1 MVEYYEGFL
10 MAVDSLKR
18 TGTSIDL
25 FTYSTGPSTSSL
37 NSILSKNEMK
47 DMDIIFGPLH
57 QQHIKPLAD
66 FADKHDIRLVIPFT
80 SKDNTVF
87 RNPSVY
93 QINTP
98 PILPLLGSVRPFCP
112 PVPPTP
118 MLSLLKPVRTLKTKR
133 SS

>member
-25 FTYSTGPSTSSL
+25 YTYTTGSATSSL
-37 NSILSKNEMK
+37 NSILGKSEMK

-66 FADKHDIRLVIPFT
+66 FADKHDIRLVIPIT
-80 SKDNTVF
+80 PYSAIRRCTKSTLP
-87 RNPSVY
+87 NPIS
-93 QINTP
+93 IRKCTT
-98 PILPLLGSVRPFCP
+98 ILSANS
-112 PVPPTP
+112 PTP
-118 MLSLLKPVRTLKTKR
+118 M
-133 SS
+133 